1 MSTIE
6 SLIIMH
12 LFFLG
17 SLTSGSSDIQGS
29 IERLAE
35 KWEAKRKSLIAVATN
50 GSFDFE
56 DGTGA
61 VQEVLQK
68 FLTFKKSL
76 FPIFFLLNSPSFF
89 LGDMCLKGVFSK
101 PSGHTVILEYCKEK
115 E

>member
-1 MSTIE
+1 MLTIE
-6 SLIIMH
+6 SLIRMH

-50 GSFDFE
+50 GSFEFE
-56 DGTGA
+56 DGTSA

-89 LGDMCLKGVFSK
+89 RSF
-101 PSGHTVILEYCKEK
+101 LETCV
-115 E
+115 

>member
-89 LGDMCLKGVFSK
+89 LGDMCLKFNLIIMAPK
-101 PSGHTVILEYCKEK
+101 FKHMYL
-115 E
+115 

>member
-6 SLIIMH
+6 EYLIKMH
-12 LFFLG
+12 LFFLV
-17 SLTSGSSDIQGS
+17 SLTSGSSEIKGS
-29 IERLAE
+29 IVRLAE

-76 FPIFFLLNSPSFF
+76 FPIFFFV
-89 LGDMCLKGVFSK
+89 K
-101 PSGHTVILEYCKEK
+101 
-115 E
+115 

>member
-1 MSTIE
+1 MLTIE
-6 SLIIMH
+6 SLIRMH

-17 SLTSGSSDIQGS
+17 SLTSGSSDIQES

-89 LGDMCLKGVFSK
+89 RSF
-101 PSGHTVILEYCKEK
+101 LETCV
-115 E
+115 

>member
-6 SLIIMH
+6 SLFIMH

-61 VQEVLQK
+61 VQEVFQN
-68 FLTFKKSL
+68 FLNFQKSL
-76 FPIFFLLNSPSFF
+76 FPIFFMLFKETF
-89 LGDMCLKGVFSK
+89 LGDIRLKLVPKSW
-101 PSGHTVILEYCKEK
+101 
-115 E
+115 